1 MNYFIIDT
9 ETTGLPDYKNNRW
22 PKLVSVAIVHGVIE
36 NGDMNIYYENEWYVT
51 DWVEELDEN
60 LEKFLGIT
68 KQQIK
73 RKGKTF
79 EQVKSEIEN
88 YLAKY
93 PIRMFVAHN
102 ANFDRNVLRYNGLDL
117 ANEKWYCTMRHSF
130 LMFNKYLKLKEMAER
145 FSIPVEEGNLHT
157 ALYDAQLCSYI
168 FYCLLSGTNKKSI
181 KIENLEPRQSY
192 SRILSLRNRDMKITF

>member
-22 PKLVSVAIVHGVIE
+22 PKLISVAIVHGVME
-36 NGDMNIYYENEWYVT
+36 NGDMNIYYENEWYIT

-68 KQQIK
+68 KREIK
-73 RKGKTF
+73 QKGKTF

-88 YLAKY
+88 YIKEY
-93 PIRMFVAHN
+93 PNRTFVAHN
-102 ANFDRNVLRYNGLDL
+102 ATFDRNVLKYNGLDL
-117 ANEKWYCTMRHSF
+117 ASENWYCTMRHSL

-145 FSIPVEEGNLHT
+145 FSIPVEEDNLHT

-168 FYCLLSGTNKKSI
+168 LYCLLSRETNEKNI
-181 KIENLEPRQSY
+181 KIELLYRV
-192 SRILSLRNRDMKITF
+192 LSLRNRDVVITF

>member
-22 PKLVSVAIVHGVIE
+22 PKLVSVAMVHGVME
-36 NGDMNIYYENEWYVT
+36 NGDMNIYYEKEWYIT
-51 DWVEELDEN
+51 DWIEELDEN

-68 KQQIK
+68 KREIK
-73 RKGKTF
+73 QKGKTF
-79 EQVKSEIEN
+79 EQFKSEIEN

-102 ANFDRNVLRYNGLDL
+102 ANFDKNVLRYNGLDL
-117 ANEKWYCTMRHSF
+117 ASEKWYCTMRHSF
-130 LMFNKYLKLKEMAER
+130 IIFNKYLKLKDMAEK
-145 FSIPVEEGNLHT
+145 FNISVEEDNLHT

-168 FYCLLSGTNKKSI
+168 LYCLLSNEKNI
-181 KIENLEPRQSY
+181 KIEKSEPQLY
-192 SRILSLRNRDMKITF
+192 SRILSLRNRDVTIML